1 MLITY
6 QLTADDIVA
15 GQVRF
20 REGTSDIQKFLYY
33 ALPIGLSVLLCA
45 LGILQIAI
53 FRTYRSSGI
62 ICLCAAA
69 FFVVSRFYQRTT
81 YGRRYIKKNPSV
93 AREYKAEFTE
103 EGVELWGPELHV
115 KSGWSNFQ
123 RWQESENHFLLYPNS
138 LTFHLFP
145 KRSFELKDVD
155 AFRALL
161 SQKVAPRS

>member
-6 QLTADDIVA
+6 QLTADDILA

-33 ALPIGLSVLLCA
+33 ALPIGLSFLLCA
-45 LGILQIAI
+45 LGILQITLS
-53 FRTYRSSGI
+53 RNYRSSGI

-69 FFVVSRFYQRTT
+69 FLLVSHFYQRKT

-103 EGVELWGPELHV
+103 EGVELWGPDLHV

-138 LTFHLFP
+138 RTFHLFP
-145 KRSFELKDVD
+145 KRSFELNDVD

-161 SQKVAPRS
+161 SQKLPTS

>member
-20 REGTSDIQKFLYY
+20 REGNSGTSKFLYR
-33 ALPIGLSVLLCA
+33 ARPIGLSLF
-45 LGILQIAI
+45 LGAAGIVQIAVSPS
-53 FRTYRSSGI
+53 YRASGI
-62 ICLCAAA
+62 VCLCAVA
-69 FFVVSRFYQRTT
+69 FLWIGQFVTRTN
-81 YGRRYIKKNPSV
+81 YGRRYIKKNPSA

-138 LTFHLFP
+138 QTFHLFP
-145 KRSFELKDVD
+145 KRSFEPKDVD
-155 AFRALL
+155 LFRMLL
-161 SQKVAPRS
+161 GRKVVASS